1 MSNGNRMRGIDVS
14 LWRGAIQWGEVPKDE
29 GNIRFAITKATD
41 GIGWTDP
48 TFDVNWVGMRRAGL
62 VRGSFHFYQP
72 GIDAEAQADYYMGV
86 MDGLVH
92 DFDLPLILDVE
103 PTKFNISTW
112 GKLSS
117 QEHAKRLR
125 RCLERIQAGSGRKPI
140 LYTNPNTWQTYLKH
154 SKAFSDYPLWLANY
168 TTGLPLVPAENWGGK
183 GWTIWQFTE
192 DGAAR
197 GVNPPVD
204 VNWFN
209 GNMEDMLRIFNM
221 KPLPA
226 PPEHCSNR
234 EMAAAFLK
242 AAKQLNMDFED
253 MLRSARLLHIHR
265 GAAHLGRLYGGLAIN
280 DLPMLSAAVKA
291 AIQAALGVA
300 ASPVEPV
307 GPVEPQPPAEKGT
320 YEQVTNQLMIN
331 AFYTA
336 AGTVGVD
343 GWDWISRANLTG
355 MAASDAQRNQAYTG
369 PKVEDMPGLSAGEKD
384 ALKRALGL
392 PIETVKQKSGSPTY
406 PGLTN
411 QEMLDAMDR
420 AARGFGQT
428 GLDWIRITGLVYVTT
443 PPDNLNR
450 PYVGPPFKEIPNLSE
465 DQKKALRKHAL
476 TFIN

>member
-1 MSNGNRMRGIDVS
+1 MSNGNRVRGIDVS
-14 LWRGAIQWGEVPKDE
+14 LWRGAIQWSEVPKDE

-72 GIDAEAQADYYMGV
+72 GIDAEAQADYYLGV
-86 MDGLVH
+86 MDGLLH

-125 RCLERIQAGSGRKPI
+125 RCLDRIHAGSGRKPI
-140 LYTNPNTWQTYLKH
+140 LYTNPNTWQTYFKH
-154 SKAFSDYPLWLANY
+154 SKAFTDYPLWLANY
-168 TTGLPLVPAENWGGK
+168 TDGQPLAPAENWGGK
-183 GWTIWQFTE
+183 GWTLWQFTE
-192 DGAAR
+192 DGTAR

-209 GNMEDMLRIFNM
+209 GSMEDMRRVFNM
-221 KPLPA
+221 QPLPA

-234 EMAAAFLK
+234 ELVAAFIK
-242 AAKQLNMDFED
+242 AAKQLNLDFD
-253 MLRSARLLHIHR
+253 DLLRKARLLHIHR
-265 GAAHLGRLYGGLAIN
+265 GPAHLGRLYDGLAIN
-280 DLPMLSAAVKA
+280 DLPVLSAVVKAAVKA
-291 AIQAALGVA
+291 ALGIGAPPVA
-300 ASPVEPV
+300 PVDPTPPVES
-307 GPVEPQPPAEKGT
+307 GT
-320 YEQVTNQLMIN
+320 YDKLTNQLMIN

-336 AGTVGVD
+336 AATVGVD
-343 GWDWISRANLTG
+343 GWDWISRAGLTG
-355 MAASDAQRNQAYTG
+355 MAASDAARNQVYTG
-369 PKVEDMPGLSAGEKD
+369 PKVEDMAGLSGGEQD
-384 ALKRALGL
+384 ALKVALGL
-392 PIETVKQKSGSPTY
+392 PLEKSKPKSGNPTY

-428 GLDWIRITGLVYVTT
+428 GLDWVRITGMTYITT
-443 PPDNLNR
+443 PADNLNR
-450 PYVGPPFKEIPNLSE
+450 PYAGPPFKEIPNLS
-465 DQKKALRKHAL
+465 DAQQRAVRRFALP
-476 TFIN
+476 FIN